1 MPPVTG
7 YMFGPDTAGGPD
19 VLFAIVTCVRLSV
32 PELEMM
38 PRPSRSWDVAL
49 FPLIVLLMID
59 ITPWLVIARRRELL
73 TVDPRIVTC
82 PLLLMA
88 VEWLPSKVLSRM
100 STTPPVASP
109 RLPGLR

>member
-1 MPPVTG
+1 MPPVTE

-49 FPLIVLLMID
+49 FPLIVLLVID
-59 ITPWLVIARRRELL
+59 ITPRLVIARRSELL
-73 TVDPRIVTC
+73 IVDPRIVTSL
-82 PLLLMA
+82 PLMIP
-88 VEWLPSKVLSRM
+88 VEWLPSKVLSPM
-100 STTPPVASP
+100 STATPLPTVSP
-109 RLPGLR
+109 